1 MFLRYT
7 DLGVGHPATLR
18 KLVRDCSSLESVTS
32 PVEVED
38 MDVDSDDAR
47 TDGEGGGSKEDEDEQ
62 LESDEDEEED
72 FESEGEYDSDDII
85 ERVGLGEEEVLDDD
99 LDDTLSF

>member
-18 KLVRDCSSLESVTS
+18 KLVRDSSSLESVTS

-47 TDGEGGGSKEDEDEQ
+47 TDGEGGGSKEDEDKQ
-62 LESDEDEEED
+62 LESDSEEDLD
-72 FESEGEYDSDDII
+72 FESEGEYDSDDI